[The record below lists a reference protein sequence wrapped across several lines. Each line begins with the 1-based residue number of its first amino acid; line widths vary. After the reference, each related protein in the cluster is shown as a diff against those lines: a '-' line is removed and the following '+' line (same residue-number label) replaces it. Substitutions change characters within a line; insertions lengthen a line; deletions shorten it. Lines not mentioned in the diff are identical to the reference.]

1 MTLNIFKIIK
11 NHLEY
16 KKLVKCM
23 NEKGMEFP
31 AICTKWNQLILKGNN
46 YVGPDSWISI
56 RGDAK
61 VIIGKNSII
70 GPRLKVHT
78 ANHNYQGEML
88 PYDDKY
94 LVQDVEI
101 GDNVWVGADVTL
113 LPGVKVGEGA
123 VIAACSVVTGE
134 IPPLAIVGGVPAKVI
149 KYRDKDKY
157 YKLVAE
163 NKFYIKLKKEGK
175 TILNDNDRCINIS
188 KKN

>member
-1 MTLNIFKIIK
+1 
-11 NHLEY
+11 
-16 KKLVKCM
+16 
-23 NEKGMEFP
+23 
-31 AICTKWNQLILKGNN
+31 
-46 YVGPDSWISI
+46 
-56 RGDAK
+56 
-61 VIIGKNSII
+61 
-70 GPRLKVHT
+70 
-78 ANHNYQGEML
+78 ML